1 MLFYVF
7 IFDIAIMI
15 AFVFWQVEV
24 SVAFLS
30 LLPGLINIWVLN
42 IKPEAKKAIF
52 KYSNGH
58 VWTAFYVLAGLI
70 MSFMIG
76 FAFLFGTTV
85 IAFKYRPDGYY
96 PAVGW
101 GFMNLYLFFACLVNS
116 IYYASVIKLV
126 YDLRK
131 YHN

>member
-7 IFDIAIMI
+7 IFDIAVMI

-42 IKPEAKKAIF
+42 LKPEAKKTIF

-58 VWTAFYVLAGLI
+58 VWTAFYVLVGLI

-85 IAFKYRPDGYY
+85 IAFQYRHEGYY
-96 PAVGW
+96 PSVGW
-101 GFMNLYLFFACLVNS
+101 GFMNLYMFFACLVNS
-116 IYYASVIKLV
+116 IYYLSVIKLV